1 MDNQRFDAITR
12 LAATSPDRRGALK
25 LAGAAAL
32 LGTAGFLSR
41 SDDAEAALVTVV
53 ITNLLN
59 NLSVSIPV
67 QNNNVAVQVC
77 AIVSDVNAILVNDAG
92 ASVSTLQCAIEQ
104 NTGGGNQS
112 RKKDKK

>member
-1 MDNQRFDAITR
+1 MDKQRFDAITR

-59 NLSVSIPV
+59 GLSISVPV

-77 AIVSDVNAILVNDAG
+77 AIVELLNTDVGLSESLRCDI
-92 ASVSTLQCAIEQ
+92 QQ

-112 RKKDKK
+112 RKKK